1 MRKHNHQG
9 DAFCDSVAAY
19 MDALLEKRDFAGSI
33 QYFDANRKLVD
44 EVGGS
49 WAGSMLHRVAQAYAS
64 LTNYSAALKAARTA
78 QALAGAEG
86 DSLLLAEIFVTL
98 GGILR
103 DTNELVE
110 AQKAFRDAESIFR
123 RNDCL
128 EGQSRALNQL
138 AGLYFRQT
146 DYRNALSLLMDAVG
160 IARRLKDDQKLAF
173 MMGNI
178 GRLQTFMGNFAEAE
192 KHLQINIDLSAQN
205 GDQLE
210 VARAR
215 LSLGYVYVQQAED
228 EKAEQEFEQ
237 AYALIAVLNARREE
251 VIYLTYLGE
260 LKYRQGKFDESQR
273 ALDYGL
279 ALAEATASGSSLAG
293 RVMRHIAELYIRRG
307 EFRLARKFASRST
320 VIMSEIG
327 DKVELGALT
336 KIQAQVEA
344 SEKQPARA
352 RKLFRKAIDLL
363 DESGVRW
370 EKVEA
375 LVEAGRSKVFAE
387 RQRMTYLFRAEE
399 FYARSRIK
407 VRQED
412 VSRMISDLGAF
423 NPSGQGAPVVSA
435 SSSQY
440 DYLTVCPEIKR
451 IKKQLPMLARADIP
465 ILITGETGVGKDHL
479 TRYFH
484 SLACPDKPYV
494 AINCASVPET
504 LLESELFGYR
514 KGAFTGAD
522 GNKMGLFEAANG
534 GVLLLDEIGDMPLS
548 LQAKLLGVLERRKVT
563 PLGGTTEVDID
574 ILLVAATNR
583 KLEEMVEQG
592 TFRRDLYYRLSGIT
606 LHLPPLRERK
616 EDIPLLLE
624 HLMHQRELLAEG
636 KRPPAELVRQ
646 FIDYDWPGNIRELDN
661 RVKRLEVMAQMV
673 AEGDLVEV
681 ARPIFDGDKVE
692 AEAVNLFDRV
702 EQFERQLITE
712 ALLAARG
719 NKSQAAR
726 LLGVHEAT
734 VRTKLKRYE
743 IQTEEEGLRR
753 LHLKGGAPG
762 QD

>member
-1 MRKHNHQG
+1 MRKHNLTG

-33 QYFDANRKLVD
+33 QYFESNRKLVD

-49 WAGSMLHRVAQAYAS
+49 WAGAMLHRVSQAYAS
-64 LTNYSAALKAARTA
+64 LTNYKAALKAARTA
-78 QALAGAEG
+78 QAMAGAEG
-86 DSLLLAEIFVTL
+86 DSLLLAEIFLTL

-103 DTNELVE
+103 DSNELVE
-110 AQKAFRDAESIFR
+110 AQKAFRDSESIFR

-146 DYRNALSLLMDAVG
+146 DYRNALTILMDAVG
-160 IARRLKDDQKLAF
+160 IAQRLKDDRKLAF

-192 KHLQINIDLSAQN
+192 KHLQINIDLSEQN
-205 GDQLE
+205 GDRLE

-215 LSLGYVYVQQAED
+215 LSLGYVLMQQAQYIR
-228 EKAEQEFEQ
+228 AEEELDQ
-237 AYALIAVLNARREE
+237 AYVLISTLNARREE
-251 VIYLTYLGE
+251 VQYLTYLGE
-260 LKYRQGKFDESQR
+260 LQYRDGRYDESLR
-273 ALDYGL
+273 TLET
-279 ALAEATASGSSLAG
+279 ALATAEEAASGSSLAG
-293 RVMRHIAELYIRRG
+293 RVMRHLAELHVRRQ
-307 EFRLARKFASRST
+307 EFRQARKFAARAA
-320 VIMSEIG
+320 VIMNEIG

-336 KIQAQVEA
+336 KVQALVAA
-344 SEKQPARA
+344 SEKQDSKA

-375 LVEAGRSKVFAE
+375 LVSAGGSNVFAE
-387 RQRMTYLFRAEE
+387 RQRITYLFRAEE
-399 FYARSRIK
+399 FYARSRMK

-412 VSRMISDLGAF
+412 VSRMISGLGAF
-423 NPSGQGAPVVSA
+423 NPSGQGAPVDSA
-435 SSSQY
+435 SSPKNN
-440 DYLTVCPEIKR
+440 YLTVCAEIKR

-479 TRYFH
+479 ARYFH
-484 SLACPDKPYV
+484 SLARPGKPYI

-522 GNKMGLFEAANG
+522 GNKTGLFEAADG
-534 GVLLLDEIGDMPLS
+534 GVLLLDEIGDMPVS

-563 PLGGTTEVDID
+563 PLGGTSEVDID
-574 ILLVAATNR
+574 IILVAATNR
-583 KLEEMVEQG
+583 NLEEMVEQG

-624 HLMHQRELLAEG
+624 HLMRQRRLLTDG
-636 KRPPAELVRQ
+636 QQPPAELVRQ
-646 FIDYDWPGNIRELDN
+646 FIEYDWPGNVRELDN

-681 ARPIFDGDKVE
+681 ARSMFGGDNAESE
-692 AEAVNLFDRV
+692 AANLFDRV

-743 IQTEEEGLRR
+743 IQTEEDGLRR
-753 LHLKGGAPG
+753 LHLKGGAPS
-762 QD
+762 

>member
-1 MRKHNHQG
+1 MRKHNKQG

-19 MDALLEKRDFAGSI
+19 MDSLLEKRDFAGSI
-33 QYFDANRKLVD
+33 EYFDANRKLVD
-44 EVGGS
+44 QVGGV
-49 WAGSMLHRVAQAYAS
+49 WAGAMQHRAARAYAS
-64 LTNYSAALKAARTA
+64 LTNYTAALKAARTA
-78 QALAGAEG
+78 QAMVGAEG

-103 DTNELVE
+103 DSNELVE

-146 DYRNALSLLMDAVG
+146 DYRNALTVLMDAVG
-160 IARRLKDDQKLAF
+160 IARKLKDNCKLAF

-178 GRLQTFMGNFAEAE
+178 GRLHTFMGDFAEAE
-192 KHLQINIDLSAQN
+192 KHLQINIDLSEQN

-215 LSLGYVYVQQAED
+215 LSLGYVYIQQAEY
-228 EKAEQEFEQ
+228 EHAESELEQ
-237 AYALIAVLNARREE
+237 AYPLIVALNARREE
-251 VIYLTYLGE
+251 VTYLTYLGE
-260 LKYRQGKFDESQR
+260 LQYRDGRFDESQATLES
-273 ALDYGL
+273 ALVM
-279 ALAEATASGSSLAG
+279 AEEAGSGNSLAG
-293 RVMRHIAELYIRRG
+293 RVMRHLAELYARRG
-307 EFRLARKFASRST
+307 DFRLARKFAAKST
-320 VIMSEIG
+320 VIMSKIG

-336 KIQAQVEA
+336 KIQAQVAA
-344 SEKQPARA
+344 SERQDAKA

-370 EKVEA
+370 EKAEA
-375 LVEAGRSKVFAE
+375 LVQAGGSSVFEE

-407 VRQED
+407 DRQED
-412 VSRMISDLGAF
+412 VSRMISGLSAF
-423 NPSGQGAPVVSA
+423 NPSGQGAPAASAA
-435 SSSQY
+435 SSKN

-451 IKKQLPMLARADIP
+451 IKEQLPMLARADIP

-484 SLACPDKPYV
+484 SLSRPDKPYV

-522 GNKMGLFEAANG
+522 GNKMGLFEAADG

-563 PLGGTTEVDID
+563 PLGGTSEVDID
-574 ILLVAATNR
+574 VLLVAATN
-583 KLEEMVEQG
+583 KNLEEMVEQG

-624 HLMHQRELLAEG
+624 HLMRKRGLLAKG
-636 KRPPAELVRQ
+636 KQLPAELLRR
-646 FIDYDWPGNIRELDN
+646 FIDYEWPGNIRELDN
-661 RVKRLEVMAQMV
+661 RVKRLEVMAEMV

-681 ARPIFDGDKVE
+681 ARSMFGGDE
-692 AEAVNLFDRV
+692 NEDRSGNLFDRV

-734 VRTKLKRYE
+734 VRTKLKRYD
-743 IQTEEEGLRR
+743 IQTEEEGLKR
-753 LHLKGGAPG
+753 LRLKGGAPG
-762 QD
+762 

>member
-1 MRKHNHQG
+1 MRKHTEQG
-9 DAFCDSVAAY
+9 DDFCNSVATY
-19 MDALLEKRDFAGSI
+19 MESLLEKRDFAGSI
-33 QYFDANRKLVD
+33 QYFEANRKLVD

-49 WAGSMLHRVAQAYAS
+49 WAGAMLHRVARAYAS
-64 LTNYSAALKAARTA
+64 FTNYKAALKAARTA
-78 QALAGAEG
+78 QALAGARG

-98 GGILR
+98 GTILR
-103 DTNELVE
+103 DSNELVE

-123 RNDCL
+123 RNDCM

-146 DYRNALSLLMDAVG
+146 DFRNALTVLMDAVG
-160 IARRLKDDQKLAF
+160 IARKLKDDRKLAF

-178 GRLQTFMGNFAEAE
+178 GRLQTFMGDFSEAE
-192 KHLQINIDLSAQN
+192 KHLQINIDLSEQN

-210 VARAR
+210 IARAR
-215 LSLGYVYVQQAED
+215 LSLAYIHIQQAAFD
-228 EKAEQEFEQ
+228 QAEHELEL
-237 AYALIAVLNARREE
+237 AYPLIAALNARREE

-260 LKYRQGKFDESQR
+260 LQYRAGRNDESR
-273 ALDYGL
+273 TTLETAL
-279 ALAEATASGSSLAG
+279 ALAEEAATGTSLAG
-293 RVMRHIAELYIRRG
+293 HVMRHLAELHVRR
-307 EFRLARKFASRST
+307 EDFRLARKFAARAT
-320 VIMSEIG
+320 VIMNEVG

-336 KIQAQVEA
+336 KVQALVAA
-344 SEKQPARA
+344 SENQQPKA

-375 LVEAGRSKVFAE
+375 LVKAGESEVFAE

-399 FYARSRIK
+399 FYARSRLK
-407 VRQED
+407 ARQED
-412 VSRMISDLGAF
+412 VSRLISDLGTF
-423 NPSGQGAPVVSA
+423 NPSGQGVPIA
-435 SSSQY
+435 SPSSLKNN
-440 DYLTVCPEIKR
+440 YLTACPEIKR

-484 SLACPDKPYV
+484 SLTRPDKPYV

-522 GNKMGLFEAANG
+522 GNKRGLFEAANG
-534 GVLLLDEIGDMPLS
+534 GLLLLDEIGDMPLS
-548 LQAKLLGVLERRKVT
+548 LQAKLLGVLERRKVM
-563 PLGGTTEVDID
+563 PLGGTSEVDID
-574 ILLVAATNR
+574 VILVAATNR
-583 KLEEMVEQG
+583 NLEEMVEQG

-606 LHLPPLRERK
+606 FHLPPLRERK
-616 EDIPLLLE
+616 QDIPLLLE
-624 HLMHQRELLAEG
+624 HLMRKRELLTEG
-636 KRPPAELVRQ
+636 KQLPTELVRQ

-681 ARPIFDGDKVE
+681 ARSIFGGDDPE
-692 AEAVNLFDRV
+692 SETANLFDRV

-743 IQTEEEGLRR
+743 IQSEEEGLRS

-762 QD
+762 

>member
-1 MRKHNHQG
+1 MRKHDIQG
-9 DAFCDSVAAY
+9 DDFCNSVAAY
-19 MDALLEKRDFAGSI
+19 MESLLEKRDFAGSI
-33 QYFDANRKLVD
+33 QYFDSNRKLVD

-49 WAGSMLHRVAQAYAS
+49 WAGAMLHRVSRAYAS
-64 LTNYSAALKAARTA
+64 LTNYKAALKAARTA

-86 DSLLLAEIFVTL
+86 DSLLLAEVFVTL

-103 DTNELVE
+103 DSNELVE

-146 DYRNALSLLMDAVG
+146 DYRNALTVLMDAVG
-160 IARRLKDDQKLAF
+160 IARKLKDDRKLAF

-178 GRLQTFMGNFAEAE
+178 GRLQTFMGDFAEAE
-192 KHLQINIDLSAQN
+192 KHLQINIELSEQN

-215 LSLGYVYVQQAED
+215 LSLGYVFIQQAAFD
-228 EKAEQEFEQ
+228 RAESELEQ
-237 AYALIAVLNARREE
+237 AYPLITTLNARREE
-251 VIYLTYLGE
+251 VTYLTYLGE
-260 LKYRQGKFDESQR
+260 LQYSAGRYDESLR
-273 ALDYGL
+273 TLET
-279 ALAEATASGSSLAG
+279 ALAMAEETASGSSLAG
-293 RVMRHIAELYIRRG
+293 SIMRHLAELHVLREDY
-307 EFRLARKFASRST
+307 RLARKFASRAT
-320 VIMSEIG
+320 VIMNEIG

-336 KIQAQVEA
+336 KIQALVAA
-344 SEKQPARA
+344 SENRPTKA

-370 EKVEA
+370 EKADA
-375 LVEAGRSKVFAE
+375 LVKAGESKVFAE

-399 FYARSRIK
+399 FFARARLK
-407 VRQED
+407 ARQED

-423 NPSGQGAPVVSA
+423 NPSGQGAPVASA
-435 SSSQY
+435 SSSQN
-440 DYLTVCPEIKR
+440 DYLTVCPAIKR

-484 SLACPDKPYV
+484 SLARPDKPYV

-534 GVLLLDEIGDMPLS
+534 GILLLDEIGDMPLT
-548 LQAKLLGVLERRKVT
+548 LQAKLLGVLERRKVM
-563 PLGGTTEVDID
+563 PLGGTSEVDID
-574 ILLVAATNR
+574 IVLVAATN
-583 KLEEMVEQG
+583 KNLDEMVEQG

-606 LHLPPLRERK
+606 FHLPALRERK

-624 HLMHQRELLAEG
+624 HLMRKRHLLAEG
-636 KRPPAELVRQ
+636 KQLPTELVRQ

-681 ARPIFDGDKVE
+681 ARTIFGGDE
-692 AEAVNLFDRV
+692 AGDETANLFDRV

-726 LLGVHEAT
+726 MLGVHEAT

-743 IQTEEEGLRR
+743 IQSEEEGLRR
-753 LHLKGGAPG
+753 LHLKGGAPS
-762 QD
+762 